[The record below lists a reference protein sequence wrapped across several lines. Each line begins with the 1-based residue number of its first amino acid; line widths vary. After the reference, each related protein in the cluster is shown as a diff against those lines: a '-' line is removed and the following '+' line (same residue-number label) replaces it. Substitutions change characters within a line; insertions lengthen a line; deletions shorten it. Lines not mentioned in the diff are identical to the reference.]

1 MINNNNNNRKKRV
14 LNMYIFIQF
23 FFMLF
28 KVFLQ
33 QINDIHVLSCHS
45 ERQHWELNDQD
56 PGAHHRRKPLWR
68 ITKKPQK
75 RMPDLYARLPSEG
88 RTKLVRRQKNT
99 VWKYFWVLICGLL
112 FEAII
117 LVNKFSARQSD
128 LSHHLH
134 THIFNVLLCI
144 FLAKILHVH
153 VALCGL
159 ICGMDNFGLICKGN
173 ENDYP
178 EIR

>member
-1 MINNNNNNRKKRV
+1 MTRIEEPITEGN
-14 LNMYIFIQF
+14 
-23 FFMLF
+23 
-28 KVFLQ
+28 
-33 QINDIHVLSCHS
+33 HS
-45 ERQHWELNDQD
+45 EGLPRSH
-56 PGAHHRRKPLWR
+56 
-68 ITKKPQK
+68 K
-75 RMPDLYARLPSEG
+75 RGCQTFMPACRVKAEPNWSEG
-88 RTKLVRRQKNT
+88 KKNT